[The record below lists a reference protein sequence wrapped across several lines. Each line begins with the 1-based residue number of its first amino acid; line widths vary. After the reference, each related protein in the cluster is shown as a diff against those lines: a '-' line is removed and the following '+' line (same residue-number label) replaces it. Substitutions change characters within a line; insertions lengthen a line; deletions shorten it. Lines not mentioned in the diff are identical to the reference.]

1 MTTAKRGLH
10 MRCIAALALL
20 AVSGC
25 ATTNAVNTSS
35 GPPGSACI
43 KGSIPSLGAFY
54 GVGTQASIQI
64 REIDGSPVKPEG
76 WRSHCF
82 LPGKHQIGFLADS
95 ANAYE
100 GFRVADYVDLELAA
114 SGKYVLR
121 GDFQG
126 INLVL
131 HILDVG
137 ASPETV
143 MQELKFK
150 ISSHV
155 NSPPITIPVPVTVH
169 H

>member
-1 MTTAKRGLH
+1 M
-10 MRCIAALALL
+10 LALL
-20 AVSGC
+20 TMSAC

-43 KGSIPSLGAFY
+43 KGSIPNLAAFY
-54 GVGTQASIQI
+54 GAGTQASVQI

-82 LPGKHQIGFLADS
+82 PPGKHQIGFLADS
-95 ANAYE
+95 ASQYE
-100 GFRVADYVDLELAA
+100 GFRVADYVDLDFAA

-121 GDFQG
+121 GNFEG

-131 HILDVG
+131 HILDV
-137 ASPETV
+137 STSTETV
-143 MQELKFK
+143 VQELKFK
-150 ISSHV
+150 VSGKV
-155 NSPPITIPVPVTVH
+155 NAPPVMIPVPITVH